1 MNRLKQQLCAAL
13 EGRLQGQKVRVPD
26 AGAELLTAFLALSRS
41 RSYHASGPNPITW
54 EALAAWSQMMRNPI
68 PPHHAEI
75 IMALDDVWM
84 RDAARQMA
92 GGGNGANTA
101 PLVSSTPLSANLF
114 DALMAS

>member
-13 EGRLQGQKVRVPD
+13 EGRLQGHKVRVPD
-26 AGAELLTAFLALSRS
+26 AGTELLTAFMALSRS

-84 RDAARQMA
+84 RDAARRVVQ
-92 GGGNGANTA
+92 GNPDAQPA
-101 PLVSSTPLSANLF
+101 LIVSSTPLSAGLF
-114 DALMAS
+114 DAMVGG